1 MVLNVAETRHVYVG
15 PININGMGHQMNI
28 KTAVGA
34 ALLGIFW
41 SSSMAFVFDTASKAP
56 SGQTRET
63 FAREFGN
70 TLPPVGFVQFC
81 VSNPLDCKGKGGKTF
96 KLAMSPERWNLIYQ
110 VNAYVNGK
118 IAPISD
124 QDLYGEPERWAYPTD
139 AGDCEDYLLL
149 KKRSLQE
156 LGFPP
161 EALLITVV
169 LDEKNEGHAVLTVTT
184 DGGDFILDNRRND
197 VLRWRDTD
205 YTFLK
210 RQSHG
215 DPVQWVALVK
225 QPSSNSGFV
234 SGGTKH

>member
-1 MVLNVAETRHVYVG
+1 
-15 PININGMGHQMNI
+15 MNI

-41 SSSMAFVFDTASKAP
+41 SSSMAFAFDTASKAP
-56 SGQTRET
+56 FGQTRES
-63 FAREFGN
+63 FAREFGK

-197 VLRWRDTD
+197 VLRWSDTD

-234 SGGTKH
+234 SGGTRH

>member
-1 MVLNVAETRHVYVG
+1 
-15 PININGMGHQMNI
+15 MNI

-41 SSSMAFVFDTASKAP
+41 SSSMAFAFDTASKAP
-56 SGQTRET
+56 FGQAKET
-63 FAREFGN
+63 FAREFGK

-81 VSNPLDCKGKGGKTF
+81 ASNPEDCKGKGGKAF
-96 KLAMSPERWNLIYQ
+96 KLAMSPDRWNLIYQ

-124 QDLYGEPERWAYPTD
+124 QDLYGEAERWAYPTD

-197 VLRWRDTD
+197 VLRWSDTN

-225 QPSSNSGFV
+225 QPASNSGFV
-234 SGGTKH
+234 SGGTRH

>member
-1 MVLNVAETRHVYVG
+1 
-15 PININGMGHQMNI
+15 MNI

-41 SSSMAFVFDTASKAP
+41 SSSMAFALDTASKAP
-56 SGQTRET
+56 FGQTRET
-63 FAREFGN
+63 FAREFGK

-110 VNAYVNGK
+110 VNTYVNGK

-124 QDLYGEPERWAYPTD
+124 QDLYGEPERWAYPVD

-197 VLRWRDTD
+197 VLRWSDTN

>member
-1 MVLNVAETRHVYVG
+1 
-15 PININGMGHQMNI
+15 MNI

-41 SSSMAFVFDTASKAP
+41 SSSMAFAFDTASKAP
-56 SGQTRET
+56 FGQTRET
-63 FAREFGN
+63 FAREFGK

-96 KLAMSPERWNLIYQ
+96 KLAMSPDRWNLIYQ

-197 VLRWRDTD
+197 VLRWSDTN